1 MLKNILILT
10 LLVINGT
17 LIYAY
22 IAREPAA
29 IVKHIETAPQITPL
43 PIESLQ
49 QQQDAPEIAILTPE
63 EDLTTLAA
71 QLRERGLSED
81 LVRQMV
87 LAAIN
92 RDFLIQEQ
100 SRQIDTPYWKRP
112 ERGRYRYQ
120 TVMADLSN
128 KEAKRTLLLD
138 IFGED
143 IIEDPVFAD
152 LFKPLDESLAFL
164 SSDKQIAM
172 DSLRRSSRAAGT
184 VQRSGF
190 LREDRT
196 EIRSTAA
203 DLNRAIE
210 ELLTPDEYLE
220 VQLRESRLAQVV
232 KSNMDG
238 MEYGEQE
245 FRDIFQIRNA
255 LESDAERASGPGG
268 RDAFMA
274 AREAS
279 NEQVRDYLGEQRFE
293 EYERLQDPL
302 FRSLKTVGEYY
313 NTSESDV
320 VAVYDI
326 TNQANTQ
333 IRELSQNKQ
342 LTKQESRQKVEEIQA
357 ETHSNIVD
365 LVGEEAADSVL
376 QNTRRYNFRGSRHGN
391 R

>member
-255 LESDAERASGPGG
+255 LESDTERASGPGG

>member
-220 VQLRESRLAQVV
+220 MQLRESRLAQVV

>member
-172 DSLRRSSRAAGT
+172 DSLRRSSRAVGT

-220 VQLRESRLAQVV
+220 MQLRESRLAQVV

>member
-172 DSLRRSSRAAGT
+172 DSLRRSSRAVGT